1 VSRHATNEALL
12 PLTMVLI
19 PLAFFGALLV
29 TGSSMDDARDFGWVG
44 TAQANPGSIA
54 SVAELI
60 DLSKVGG
67 S

>member
-1 VSRHATNEALL
+1 
-12 PLTMVLI
+12 MVLI